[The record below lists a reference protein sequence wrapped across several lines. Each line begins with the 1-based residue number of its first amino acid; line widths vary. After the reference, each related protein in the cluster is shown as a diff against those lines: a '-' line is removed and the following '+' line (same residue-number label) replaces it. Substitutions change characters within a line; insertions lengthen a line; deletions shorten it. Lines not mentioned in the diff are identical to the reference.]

1 MFNPIG
7 IGIGIIYFG
16 LLDKILFVYY
26 KKQEVDKMCGDR
38 FDFTKK
44 YDKKCEDERIL
55 KLNEIEKKIF
65 IPTITICVLSIII
78 SVILKK
84 YNETLSYGIGLGAIL
99 SLIYNVVLNW
109 HRFDDKQKLLT
120 YTISFVTLILVTL
133 KLQKNNKYI

>member
-7 IGIGIIYFG
+7 IGIGVIYFG

-38 FDFTKK
+38 FDYTKK
-44 YDKKCEDERIL
+44 YDKKCEDDRIL

-84 YNETLSYGIGLGAIL
+84 YNDTLSYGIGLGAIL

-120 YTISFVTLILVTL
+120 YTISFITLIIVTL